1 MALAA
6 YHSPK
11 EKQAASLEKRFLCLD
26 PFLFHAGRPWS
37 ESLQRS
43 SVTWLGELRDT
54 HGRLGGA
61 AALDHASQA
70 SLALSV
76 AKMVPTSH
84 GHTLTITL
92 LLEGAS

>member
-6 YHSPK
+6 YHIP
-11 EKQAASLEKRFLCLD
+11 EKKQQASLEKRFLCLV
-26 PFLFHAGRPWS
+26 PFLSHAGRSWS

-43 SVTWLGELRDT
+43 SVTWLGELRDM
-54 HGRLGGA
+54 HGRLGDA
-61 AALDHASQA
+61 AALDCASQA

-84 GHTLTITL
+84 GHTLMLTL